1 MTVFK
6 ITITEYEVV
15 YKANIKYTRVILLIV
30 QKVILPT
37 TKSN

>member
-6 ITITEYEVV
+6 ITITEYKVV
-15 YKANIKYTRVILLIV
+15 FKANIKYTRLILLTV